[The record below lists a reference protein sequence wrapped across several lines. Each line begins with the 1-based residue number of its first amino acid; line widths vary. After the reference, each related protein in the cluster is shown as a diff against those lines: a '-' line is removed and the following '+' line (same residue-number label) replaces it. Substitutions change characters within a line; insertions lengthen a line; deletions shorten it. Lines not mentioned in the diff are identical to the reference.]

1 MRVGLSPLAKRE
13 PVTSIDLQSGA
24 PPRWS
29 DAVEGIVWLPRLAA
43 KVRAHDAGTLGT
55 YLLGQSPIDDEFLR
69 AAQLSYADLVAIV
82 RASPDDASI
91 LAAIGARSPGAVERL
106 RLWSLEMPVRR
117 RTFMRVLD
125 LDDGYARPV
134 WMNVPVVVFNV
145 LMTPLIALARKVRPL
160 RA

>member
-1 MRVGLSPLAKRE
+1 MNA
-13 PVTSIDLQSGA
+13 TDLQRGA

-29 DAVEGIVWLPRLAA
+29 DAVDGIIWLPRLAA
-43 KVRAHDAGTLGT
+43 KVRAHDAGTLGS

-69 AAQLSYADLVAIV
+69 AAQLDYAGFIGVV
-82 RASPDDASI
+82 RAMPDDASV
-91 LAAIGARSPGAVERL
+91 LAAIDAISAGAVDRL

-125 LDDGYARPV
+125 IDDGYDRPV
-134 WMNVPVVVFNV
+134 WLNKLHALASP
-145 LMTPLIALARKVRPL
+145 LLGPLIALLRKLRPL

>member
-1 MRVGLSPLAKRE
+1 MNAP
-13 PVTSIDLQSGA
+13 DLQRGL

-55 YLLGQSPIDDEFLR
+55 YLLGQSPIDDELLKT
-69 AAQLSYADLVAIV
+69 AQLSYAQLIGIV
-82 RASPDDASI
+82 RASADDAAV
-91 LAAIGARSPGAVERL
+91 LAEIAAAAPNAIERL

-117 RTFMRVLD
+117 RTMLKLID
-125 LDDGYARPV
+125 LDDGYDRPP
-134 WMNVPVVVFNV
+134 WLNVPIAAVNAAF
-145 LMTPLIALARKVRPL
+145 LIPLISLARIVRPL